1 MEYPFAHKE
10 YKIYTNTFLQNV
22 LVEWYYTSSDKEI
35 DISLLKE
42 FFKDNFNIEL
52 PSEKDDL
59 FPVMIGSTDQC
70 VNLYFGKDAFK
81 LRVGIDAY
89 RGFKNLKQF
98 FDYGTDF
105 LEILHINEIK
115 NVKVRKI
122 NIWPYENVGS
132 KKTSKDVLLRKIFSK
147 ELLEGDMI
155 QSLNNVSQSLW
166 DKCFDNQEQAEKMCI
181 KYGFNSNY
189 EGYKDLMILDTY
201 VKRTRVISNSDI
213 IDNLLQM
220 NQVLFDE
227 YHWSVNQNIIEIM
240 VKYIVK

>member
-89 RGFKNLKQF
+89 RGFKNLK
-98 FDYGTDF
+98 Y
-105 LEILHINEIK
+105 
-115 NVKVRKI
+115 
-122 NIWPYENVGS
+122 
-132 KKTSKDVLLRKIFSK
+132 
-147 ELLEGDMI
+147 
-155 QSLNNVSQSLW
+155 
-166 DKCFDNQEQAEKMCI
+166 
-181 KYGFNSNY
+181 
-189 EGYKDLMILDTY
+189 
-201 VKRTRVISNSDI
+201 
-213 IDNLLQM
+213 
-220 NQVLFDE
+220 
-227 YHWSVNQNIIEIM
+227 
-240 VKYIVK
+240 

>member
-1 MEYPFAHKE
+1 M
-10 YKIYTNTFLQNV
+10 
-22 LVEWYYTSSDKEI
+22 
-35 DISLLKE
+35 
-42 FFKDNFNIEL
+42 
-52 PSEKDDL
+52 
-59 FPVMIGSTDQC
+59 
-70 VNLYFGKDAFK
+70 
-81 LRVGIDAY
+81 
-89 RGFKNLKQF
+89 
-98 FDYGTDF
+98 
-105 LEILHINEIK
+105 LE
-115 NVKVRKI
+115 V
-122 NIWPYENVGS
+122 

-220 NQVLFDE
+220 NQVLFDA
-227 YHWSVNQNIIEIM
+227 YHWSVNQKIIEIM
-240 VKYIVK
+240 DKEIVK